1 MTEDINNVIRIIKSQ
16 KNLGVLIDGISK
28 TVKHEIKKQEGGYLG
43 ILLGTW
49 GASMLG
55 NVSTGIGG
63 DMRGG
68 KILMRAE
75 RGCTDPMDKIFCIC
89 FIL

>member
-1 MTEDINNVIRIIKSQ
+1 M
-16 KNLGVLIDGISK
+16 GVLIDGISISK

-43 ILLGTW
+43 ILLGTL

-55 NVSTGIGG
+55 NMSTGIGG
-63 DMRGG
+63 DMRAG
-68 KILMRAE
+68 KIMMREE
-75 RGCTDPMDKIFCIC
+75 RGCNNTGPMDKTFYIS